1 MPSFHED
8 MPIQDATL
16 RRVEDEV
23 NTDVEMQV
31 SLDTPNFMSPPPVH
45 HARSCAIFAAELSI

>member
-23 NTDVEMQV
+23 NADVEMQV
-31 SLDTPNFMSPPPVH
+31 SPDAPNLMSPQIH
-45 HARSCAIFAAELSI
+45 RARSALALFSPPS